1 MLCNG
6 DNPIIRIVGVE
17 HMKWNGGTFTVEPRP
32 HSALAFRMRG
42 EAVIQS
48 GGEEYR
54 VQSNDIMYLPQ
65 NMGYTAEYTDTELI
79 AIHFVAARDDSQVE
93 VYSLQNGEQ
102 IYKLFLRAREL
113 WKNKQPGFSVYVMGQ
128 LYTILGSILAHKT
141 ETNLPPSFLKAVSF
155 INANYKN
162 NAISIP
168 MICKEAGIG
177 ATVFRQL
184 FRKHY
189 QKTPT
194 AYITDLRLE
203 QARNLISGGMTIENA
218 AWESGF
224 TDPKYFARVVKKRF
238 SCTPRDFKTYGK

>member
-6 DNPIIRIVGVE
+6 ENPIIKIVGVE
-17 HMKWNGGTFTVEPRP
+17 HMKWSGGTFTVAPRP
-32 HSALAFRMRG
+32 HSALGFRMRG
-42 EAVIQS
+42 DAIIRTCGV
-48 GGEEYR
+48 EYR
-54 VQSNDIMYLPQ
+54 VLTNDILYLPQ
-65 NMGYTAEYTDTELI
+65 NMGYTAEYTDTEMI
-79 AIHFVAARDDSQVE
+79 VIHFVTARDDAQVE

-113 WKNKQPGFSVYVMGQ
+113 WKNKQPGYEVYVMGQ

-162 NAISIP
+162 NALSIP
-168 MICKEAGIG
+168 MICREAGIG

-194 AYITDLRLE
+194 AYITELRLE
-203 QARNLISGGMTIENA
+203 QARILISGGMAIENA

-224 TDPKYFARVVKKRF
+224 SDPKYFARVVKKRF
-238 SCTPRDFKTYGK
+238 ACTPRDFKTYGK